1 MKKKASTKS
10 NITGN
15 YIAIG
20 LKNREPE
27 EEGEKMNN
35 NVLLVLLVVIL
46 FFKFVLIGVYN
57 IKKECYNSFKKEEKE
72 NELFKKIERM
82 RV

>member
-1 MKKKASTKS
+1 MM
-10 NITGN
+10 GN

-20 LKNREPE
+20 TKNKETE

-46 FFKFVLIGVYN
+46 FLKFVLIGVYN

>member
-1 MKKKASTKS
+1 
-10 NITGN
+10 
-15 YIAIG
+15 
-20 LKNREPE
+20 
-27 EEGEKMNN
+27 MNN

-46 FFKFVLIGVYN
+46 FFQFVLIGVYN